1 MLLILL
7 RDSHHATSF
16 PRFRCCSST
25 LHTTLG
31 GGGEAG
37 AASHSLHYVQ
47 HRVGSLGAYDA
58 SSDQRDEGIKEI
70 HHTPVV
76 TLSRQE
82 AHILVQVTLPV
93 LLQQMR
99 STRYEQFAPSATQ
112 SDDDNHQTT
121 YANIVVRLTV
131 EDEVNKDLS
140 VSCKSGRV
148 PWSGIRT
155 CFTQLGK

>member
-1 MLLILL
+1 MPPP
-7 RDSHHATSF
+7 F
-16 PRFRCCSST
+16 PGSDAAVALYTPRWEREE
-25 LHTTLG
+25 G
-31 GGGEAG
+31 G
-37 AASHSLHYVQ
+37 AASHSPHYVQ
-47 HRVGSLGAYDA
+47 HKVGSLGAYDA
-58 SSDQRDEGIKEI
+58 SSDEHDKGIEEV

-82 AHILVQVTLPV
+82 AHILLQVTLPV
-93 LLQQMR
+93 LLEQMR
-99 STRYEQFAPSATQ
+99 STRYEQFAPSTTQ
-112 SDDDNHQTT
+112 SDDDHHQTT
-121 YANIVVRLTV
+121 YAIIVVRLTV

>member
-1 MLLILL
+1 MPPP
-7 RDSHHATSF
+7 F
-16 PRFRCCSST
+16 PGSDAAVALYTPRWEREK
-25 LHTTLG
+25 G
-31 GGGEAG
+31 G
-37 AASHSLHYVQ
+37 AASHSPHYVQ
-47 HRVGSLGAYDA
+47 HKVGSLGAYDA
-58 SSDQRDEGIKEI
+58 SSDEHDKGIEEV

-82 AHILVQVTLPV
+82 AHILLQVTLPV
-93 LLQQMR
+93 LLEQMR
-99 STRYEQFAPSATQ
+99 STHYEQFAPSTTQ
-112 SDDDNHQTT
+112 SDDDHHQTA
-121 YANIVVRLTV
+121 YAIIVVRLTV